1 MLRRPCSNDCVTN
14 GLKMNKRNPERRVTT
29 QRYQILSIGFKQI
42 LAANFDLYMSDE
54 EERLYC
60 IEHDDSLFDDQ
71 LKQMV
76 GEEFIYRGYG
86 ITYIP
91 HVILVEAKKNPK
103 KTAEITRL
111 IKDGFR
117 YNGVLYKRFGK
128 SASQAKA
135 GITLFVSEDV
145 YDRIMESSM
154 LGLPPSKCVIS
165 KYEAQRCLILSTCTL
180 VRAPLPHIIIIDEFE
195 KAMPHEYI
203 RYVVNEEREF
213 TDEETGKQKT
223 YNARVVKEG
232 FHDLKLSPFDGCGCH
247 SHEMSKLWSSFIG
260 LDYDAIGFQIRL
272 PFFKGYSVE
281 VPFKEYYKEIGIEY
295 ITDVFGNQHRV
306 EDIDCIWNKSMFKAL
321 KTFQTEFGAEGWNE
335 YIRRLEHY
343 GYKIGISKYSHHKKD
358 IALRARFN
366 FQYLQCLDLDNQK
379 FIDYFDSDFTER
391 FDLLDKEN
399 WGKVEQVASYTT
411 GLFEKI
417 IKGDKLYTLKFLG
430 VDDTTRSD
438 ANSKY
443 VEAALINDAMLKDP
457 CIQRYLY
464 RKLKIKIDQAKLG
477 KIYAS
482 GFYHT
487 VVGDM
492 IAYLEYAAGLA
503 PNGCLGA
510 TEFFCKTLPAGDIL
524 SLRSP
529 LVCPSEVND
538 VRIVTNP
545 VLEKWFSHFQDQ
557 DVVMINMYDL
567 SMPRQGGMTLNL
579 CPSFER

>member
-1 MLRRPCSNDCVTN
+1 MT
-14 GLKMNKRNPERRVTT
+14 PERSVTT
-29 QRYQILSIGFKQI
+29 QRYQILSISFKQI
-42 LAANFDLYMSDE
+42 LAADFDLYMSDE
-54 EERLYC
+54 EAKLYA

-71 LKQMV
+71 LQQMV
-76 GEEFIYRGYG
+76 GDEFIYRGYG

-103 KTAEITRL
+103 KTEEIKRL
-111 IKDGFR
+111 IKDGFH
-117 YNGVLYKRFGK
+117 YNGVHFKRFGK
-128 SASQAKA
+128 SASQAKE
-135 GITLFVSEDV
+135 GITLFVAENV
-145 YDRIMESSM
+145 YDRIIESSM
-154 LGLPPSKCVIS
+154 LGIEPGRCVIS

-180 VRAPLPHIIIIDEFE
+180 VKAPLPHIVIVGEFE
-195 KAMPHEYI
+195 KAMPNEYI

-213 TDEETGKQKT
+213 IDEETGKQKT

-232 FHDLKLSPFDGCGCH
+232 LHDLKISPFDGCGCH
-247 SHEMSKLWSSFIG
+247 TREMSELWSSFIG
-260 LDYDAIGFQIRL
+260 LDYNAIGFQIRL

-281 VPFKEYYKEIGIEY
+281 VPFKEYYREIGVEY
-295 ITDVFGNQHRV
+295 ITDVFGERHRV
-306 EDIDCIWNKSMFKAL
+306 EDVDCIWNKSMFKAL
-321 KTFQTEFGAEGWNE
+321 GTFKKEFGADGWNE

-358 IALRARFN
+358 ISLRARFN
-366 FQYLQCLDLDNQK
+366 FQYLQCLDLDNPK
-379 FIDYFDSDFTER
+379 FIDYFNSDFSEH
-391 FDLLDKEN
+391 FDLLDENN
-399 WGKVEQVASYTT
+399 WGKIERVASYTT
-411 GLFEKI
+411 NLFEKI

-430 VDDTTRSD
+430 VEDTTRSD

-443 VEAALINDAMLKDP
+443 IEAVLTNDAMLKDP

-492 IAYLEYAAGLA
+492 IAYLEYAAGLV

-510 TEFFCKTLPAGDIL
+510 AEFFCKTLPTGDIL

-529 LVCPSEVND
+529 LMCPSEIND
-538 VRIVTNP
+538 VKVVSNEF
-545 VLEKWFSHFQDQ
+545 LEKWFGHFQDQ

>member
-1 MLRRPCSNDCVTN
+1 MN
-14 GLKMNKRNPERRVTT
+14 GLKTNRYERQRRIAT

-42 LAANFDLYMSDE
+42 LAADFDLYMSAE
-54 EERLYC
+54 ESALC
-60 IEHDDSLFDDQ
+60 AIEHDDSLFDDQ
-71 LKQMV
+71 LLQMV
-76 GEEFIYRGYG
+76 GDEFIDKGDG
-86 ITYIP
+86 ITFIP
-91 HVILVEAKKNPK
+91 NVILVEAKKNPK
-103 KTAEITRL
+103 KTEEIKRL
-111 IKDGFR
+111 IKNGFR
-117 YNGVLYKRFGK
+117 YNGVLFKRFGK

-135 GITLFVSEDV
+135 GITLFVSENV
-145 YDRIMESSM
+145 YDRIMDASM
-154 LGLPPSKCVIS
+154 LGIPPGRCVIS

-180 VRAPLPHIIIIDEFE
+180 VKAPLPHIVIIGEHERD
-195 KAMPHEYI
+195 MPNEYI
-203 RYVVNEEREF
+203 RYVVNEQREI
-213 TDEETGKQKT
+213 TDEETGQMKT

-232 FHDLKLSPFDGCGCH
+232 YHDLKISPFDGCGCH
-247 SHEMSKLWSSFIG
+247 SHDMSELWSSFIG
-260 LDYDAIGFQIRL
+260 LDYNAIGFQIRL

-281 VPFKEYYKEIGIEY
+281 VPFKEYYKEHGIEF
-295 ITDVFGNQHRV
+295 ITDIFGVKHRV
-306 EDIDCIWNKSMFKAL
+306 EDIDCIWNTTMWKAY
-321 KTFQTEFGAEGWNE
+321 KTFKNMFGSDGWNE

-343 GYKIGISKYSHHKKD
+343 KFKIGISKYSHHTKD
-358 IALRARFN
+358 LPARARFN
-366 FQYLQCLDLDNQK
+366 FQYLQCLDLDNPK
-379 FIDYFDSDFTER
+379 FIEYFNSDFSER
-391 FDLLDKEN
+391 FDLLDTDN
-399 WGKVEQVASYTT
+399 WGRIEQVASYTT
-411 GLFEKI
+411 DLFEKI
-417 IKGDKLYTLKFLG
+417 IKGEKLYTLKFLG

-464 RKLKIKIDQAKLG
+464 RKLKLKIDQAKLG

-492 IAYLEYAAGLA
+492 IAYMEYAAGME
-503 PNGCLGA
+503 PKGCLGA
-510 TEFFCKTLPAGDIL
+510 TEFYCKTLPAGDIL

-538 VRIVTNP
+538 VKIVTNP

-567 SMPRQGGMTLNL
+567 SMPRQGGMALNL